1 MNEQNI
7 TPPPFNGK
15 AALLDT
21 FSPVGDGPEWPLAR
35 KVLCVSRTDEGL
47 WLRKS
52 FVWRVVVLVA
62 GGGGCRGWLG
72 DAADDRALP

>member
-1 MNEQNI
+1 MEKRLSLTHFPQWA
-7 TPPPFNGK
+7 TVLSGR
-15 AALLDT
+15 L
-21 FSPVGDGPEWPLAR
+21 LAR

-62 GGGGCRGWLG
+62 GGGGCRGRLG

>member
-1 MNEQNI
+1 MEKRLSLTHFPQWV
-7 TPPPFNGK
+7 TVLSGR
-15 AALLDT
+15 L
-21 FSPVGDGPEWPLAR
+21 LAR

-62 GGGGCRGWLG
+62 GGGGV
-72 DAADDRALP
+72 